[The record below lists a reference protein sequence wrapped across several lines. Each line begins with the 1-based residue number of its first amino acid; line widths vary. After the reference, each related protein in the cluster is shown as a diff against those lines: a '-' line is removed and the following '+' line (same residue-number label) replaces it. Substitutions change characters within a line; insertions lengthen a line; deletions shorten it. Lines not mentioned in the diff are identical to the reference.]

1 MKTRNLTRIIS
12 RAHEFIREVLDE
24 GDLAVDLTA
33 GNGHDTLMLAEAVGP
48 TGKVIAFD
56 IQQAAIERTS
66 ERLDAAG
73 IASRRIEGSGRLE
86 PRDRVGL
93 FLADHTGLAACL
105 PRAPQAVIANLG
117 YLPGSDRM
125 VATRPATTRGALEAA
140 FESLAV
146 GGRVAVVVYVSHDGA
161 TREAD
166 TVDALV
172 RQLPGDRW
180 QVLEMRAVN
189 RLEAPYLI
197 VAQKDR

>member
-1 MKTRNLTRIIS
+1 MKTPNLTRIIP
-12 RAHEFIREVLDE
+12 RAHEFVREVLGE

-48 TGKVIAFD
+48 TGQVVAFD
-56 IQQAAIERTS
+56 IQQASIQRTS

-73 IASRRIEGSGRLE
+73 ITPRRIEGVGRLE
-86 PRDRVGL
+86 PKDRVGL
-93 FLADHTGLAACL
+93 FLADHSCLAACL
-105 PRAPQAVIANLG
+105 PRTPQVVLANLG
-117 YLPGSDRM
+117 YLPGSDRT
-125 VATRPATTRGALEAA
+125 VATRPATTRAALEAA

-161 TREAD
+161 ALEAD

-172 RQLPGDRW
+172 RQLSPERW
-180 QVLEMRAVN
+180 QVLETKTVN
-189 RLEAPYLI
+189 RPEAPYLI

>member
-1 MKTRNLTRIIS
+1 MKTPNLNRIIP
-12 RAHEFIREVLDE
+12 RAHEFVREVLGE

-48 TGKVIAFD
+48 TGQVVAFD
-56 IQQAAIERTS
+56 VQQAAVERTS
-66 ERLDAAG
+66 ERLNAAG
-73 IASRRIEGSGRLE
+73 IAFRRIEGIDRLE
-86 PRDRVGL
+86 PKDRVGL
-93 FLADHTGLAACL
+93 FLADHARFAACL
-105 PRAPQAVIANLG
+105 PRPPQAVLANLG
-117 YLPGSDRM
+117 YLPGSDRT
-125 VATRPATTRGALEAA
+125 VATRPATTRAALEAA

-161 TREAD
+161 ALEAD

-172 RQLPGDRW
+172 RQLPADCW

-189 RLEAPYLI
+189 RPEAPYLI